1 MASQWE
7 NFLKNRGEWRGT
19 FTDVDPGGN
28 LLATTSSLLTLDSTA
43 DESAVLFRLRRYPP
57 GQENGEPLRDHR
69 QEIRSLG
76 KQVVFFETGAFS
88 KGSLQVAPFTRFGA
102 EVGFVTADRR
112 LRMVQLFSEAGEF
125 EGLVLIREFRAGSG
139 AVERPPLAW
148 NDLLGHWQ
156 GEAATITA
164 DWPEPERQPS
174 HWLIERSDAGAV
186 RISSRIGPEEQ
197 TLEATPQGP
206 CLELPGPRPARIHLL
221 PDGAS
226 SLVPLRVDH
235 RQPFSLEVG
244 WLVSPH
250 ERQRLIRR
258 YDDRGAWV
266 SSSHVVERRQ
276 GEAAA

>member
-1 MASQWE
+1 MSSQWE
-7 NFLKNRGEWRGT
+7 NFLKNRGEWRGS
-19 FTDVDPGGN
+19 FTDVDPSGT
-28 LLATTSSLLTLDSTA
+28 LLSTTSSVLTLESTA
-43 DESAVLFRLRRYPP
+43 DEASVLFRLRRYRP
-57 GQENGEPLRDHR
+57 GQEDGEPLQDHR
-69 QEIRSLG
+69 QEIRNLG
-76 KQVVFFETGAFS
+76 RQVVFFETGCFS

-125 EGLVLIREFRAGSG
+125 EGLVLIREFRSGSG
-139 AVERPPLAW
+139 AVERPPLEW
-148 NDLLGHWQ
+148 NDLLGRWQ

-174 HWLIERSDAGAV
+174 HCLVERGDTGAV
-186 RISSRIGPEEQ
+186 RISSRIGPEERI
-197 TLEATPQGP
+197 LAGTPRGSM
-206 CLELPGPRPARIHLL
+206 LELSGPRTGRFHLL

-226 SLVPLRVDH
+226 SLVPLQVDH
-235 RQPFSLEVG
+235 RHPFCLEVG

-266 SSSHVVERRQ
+266 SSSHVVERRE
-276 GEAAA
+276 GDASV